1 VIVYE
6 TVFSYNKE
14 EIPSRSTKMPSFRRI
29 KDFEYQ
35 SFHVVIAER
44 DGWVRAAGYTSTNN
58 LIATVESE
66 TAGEAEAEI
75 KGTLDALAA
84 HTPTSEPTSASAA

>member
-1 VIVYE
+1 VIVQG
-6 TVFSYNKE
+6 TAFLYNEAKMPSGSKE
-14 EIPSRSTKMPSFRRI
+14 MPSFRRI

-44 DGWVRAAGYTSTNN
+44 DGWVRAAGYTSTNT
-58 LIATVESE
+58 LVATVESE

-75 KGTLDALAA
+75 KGTLDVLAV
-84 HTPTSEPTSASAA
+84 HTPIPEPTSASVA

>member
-1 VIVYE
+1 VIVYG
-6 TVFSYNKE
+6 TAFLYNEGK
-14 EIPSRSTKMPSFRRI
+14 IPSGSKEMPSFRRI

-44 DGWVRAAGYTSTNN
+44 DGWVRAAGYTSTNT
-58 LIATVESE
+58 LVATVESE

-75 KGTLDALAA
+75 KGTLDVLAV
-84 HTPTSEPTSASAA
+84 HTPIPEPTSASVA

>member
-1 VIVYE
+1 
-6 TVFSYNKE
+6 
-14 EIPSRSTKMPSFRRI
+14 MPSFRRI

-44 DGWVRAAGYTSTNN
+44 DGWVHAAGYTSTNT
-58 LIATVESE
+58 LVATAESE

-75 KGTLDALAA
+75 KGTLDVLAV
-84 HTPTSEPTSASAA
+84 HTPIPEPTSASVA

>member
-1 VIVYE
+1 
-6 TVFSYNKE
+6 
-14 EIPSRSTKMPSFRRI
+14 MPSFRRI

-44 DGWVRAAGYTSTNN
+44 DGWVRAAGYTSTNT
-58 LIATVESE
+58 LVATVESE

-75 KGTLDALAA
+75 KGTLMFSPSIPRSRSRLQ
-84 HTPTSEPTSASAA
+84 PQWPEGSLGMSRRPR